1 MLHMNY
7 AAIERTHAQWSASM
21 SELASFA
28 AGRAATPFTGA
39 ALRNVLDVPAEAMV
53 SCSQLQW
60 RACAG
65 VDSNQG
71 ELRQGFNGCALGCKL
86 HVA

>member
-7 AAIERTHAQWSASM
+7 AAIELTHAQWSASM

-39 ALRNVLDVPAEAMV
+39 ALSDMLDVPAEAMV
-53 SCSQLQW
+53 S
-60 RACAG
+60 
-65 VDSNQG
+65 DSLSAA
-71 ELRQGFNGCALGCKL
+71 LRLEWCTPCHMRLYTLKWS
-86 HVA
+86 H

>member
-7 AAIERTHAQWSASM
+7 AAIEQTHAQWSASM

-39 ALRNVLDVPAEAMV
+39 ALPSVLDVPAEAMV
-53 SCSQLQW
+53 SCSPSAVMRSELVYSHW
-60 RACAG
+60 PGRADCAAEC
-65 VDSNQG
+65 S
-71 ELRQGFNGCALGCKL
+71 
-86 HVA
+86 